1 MRNEYEMV
9 TVKAYVDS
17 LDEVKYNTVS
27 EQEIANE
34 VEKYL
39 LNIRRADTN
48 AKIVESLLAQVYCYS
63 VKSFQY
69 FKYSIR
75 VYVTLNQS
83 LK

>member
-48 AKIVESLLAQVYCYS
+48 AKIVEALLAQS
-63 VKSFQY
+63 V
-69 FKYSIR
+69 
-75 VYVTLNQS
+75 
-83 LK
+83 

>member
-48 AKIVESLLAQVYCYS
+48 AKIVEALLAQS
-63 VKSFQY
+63 VLCHSAPAVQGD
-69 FKYSIR
+69 
-75 VYVTLNQS
+75 
-83 LK
+83 

>member
-27 EQEIANE
+27 EQEISNE

-48 AKIVESLLAQVYCYS
+48 AKIVEALLAQSALCYS
-63 VKSFQY
+63 APAVQGD
-69 FKYSIR
+69 
-75 VYVTLNQS
+75 
-83 LK
+83 

>member
-27 EQEIANE
+27 EQEISNE

-48 AKIVESLLAQVYCYS
+48 AKIVEALLAQS
-63 VKSFQY
+63 V
-69 FKYSIR
+69 
-75 VYVTLNQS
+75 L
-83 LK
+83 

>member
-48 AKIVESLLAQVYCYS
+48 AKIVEALLAQAALCHSAPAV
-63 VKSFQY
+63 QGG
-69 FKYSIR
+69 
-75 VYVTLNQS
+75 
-83 LK
+83 

>member
-17 LDEVKYNTVS
+17 LDKVKYNTVS

-48 AKIVESLLAQVYCYS
+48 AKIVEALLA
-63 VKSFQY
+63 
-69 FKYSIR
+69 
-75 VYVTLNQS
+75 
-83 LK
+83 

>member
-48 AKIVESLLAQVYCYS
+48 AKIVEALLAQSALCHS
-63 VKSFQY
+63 VPA
-69 FKYSIR
+69 
-75 VYVTLNQS
+75 VHGD
-83 LK
+83 

>member
-48 AKIVESLLAQVYCYS
+48 AKIVEALLAQS
-63 VKSFQY
+63 VLCHSAPAVLGDRQAY
-69 FKYSIR
+69 ML
-75 VYVTLNQS
+75 V
-83 LK
+83 

>member
-1 MRNEYEMV
+1 MRNEYEIV

-48 AKIVESLLAQVYCYS
+48 AKIVEALLAQS
-63 VKSFQY
+63 V
-69 FKYSIR
+69 
-75 VYVTLNQS
+75 L
-83 LK
+83 

>member
-48 AKIVESLLAQVYCYS
+48 AKIVESLLAQSALCHS
-63 VKSFQY
+63 APAIQGD
-69 FKYSIR
+69 
-75 VYVTLNQS
+75 
-83 LK
+83 

>member
-48 AKIVESLLAQVYCYS
+48 AKIVEALLAQS
-63 VKSFQY
+63 V
-69 FKYSIR
+69 
-75 VYVTLNQS
+75 L
-83 LK
+83 

>member
-1 MRNEYEMV
+1 MIKNKQFLNRKILYINVREIKKRLGDKKMRNEYEMV

-48 AKIVESLLAQVYCYS
+48 AKIVEALLA
-63 VKSFQY
+63 
-69 FKYSIR
+69 
-75 VYVTLNQS
+75 
-83 LK
+83 

>member
-48 AKIVESLLAQVYCYS
+48 AKIVEALLAQYALCHS
-63 VKSFQY
+63 VPAVQGD
-69 FKYSIR
+69 
-75 VYVTLNQS
+75 
-83 LK
+83 

>member
-48 AKIVESLLAQVYCYS
+48 AKIVEALLAQSAFCHS
-63 VKSFQY
+63 APAAQGD
-69 FKYSIR
+69 
-75 VYVTLNQS
+75 
-83 LK
+83 

>member
-9 TVKAYVDS
+9 TVKAYIDS

-48 AKIVESLLAQVYCYS
+48 AKIVEALLAQSALCHSAPV
-63 VKSFQY
+63 VQGD
-69 FKYSIR
+69 
-75 VYVTLNQS
+75 
-83 LK
+83 